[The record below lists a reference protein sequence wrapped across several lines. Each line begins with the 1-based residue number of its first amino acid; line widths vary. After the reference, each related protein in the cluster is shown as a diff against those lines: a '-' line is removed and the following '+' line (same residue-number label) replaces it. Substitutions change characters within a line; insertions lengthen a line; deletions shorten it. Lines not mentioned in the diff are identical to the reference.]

1 MLSPWGGGAPGTEWG
16 LCSAPESPGRP
27 PTGAP
32 VPAAPRG
39 AVRASSSTC
48 EVGTPLSF
56 QGHCRAPGWVLSKV
70 AGSDSGARAAGPAS
84 GTEVRHRA
92 GGTRSPPRSTGR
104 LQRHRRAAGLRPG
117 GTWSLAAPWC
127 SLLRLRFHGWCPPRV
142 SHRGR
147 LQPFGVPGQRLS
159 RHLLCSSPTWRTAS
173 RSPPRSTAAGSLHR
187 PARAR
192 VSPSPGVS
200 GVRPLRTGASPPRWP
215 LRPHAQRPSHLAR
228 RGGSAPFHQASAPPR
243 PWHCWPW
250 AGSPSSPDVAQHPLG
265 AGLPRRHHGA
275 SMSPGLLCLSP
286 GTRCACCFSGPGGGP
301 AGEGRPVPD
310 A

>member
-1 MLSPWGGGAPGTEWG
+1 MTAGPGPRGQGRRAGFGDGSEAPGGRHQVPAPQHGLSP
-16 LCSAPESPGRP
+16 
-27 PTGAP
+27 
-32 VPAAPRG
+32 AA
-39 AVRASSSTC
+39 S
-48 EVGTPLSF
+48 
-56 QGHCRAPGWVLSKV
+56 
-70 AGSDSGARAAGPAS
+70 AS
-84 GTEVRHRA
+84 G
-92 GGTRSPPRSTGR
+92 RSPPRRHSVTRRTLVQSSAVAMSRVVPASCEPQGAPSALR
-104 LQRHRRAAGLRPG
+104 GPGAEAQPAPALLVPHLENSFAKSAPQHRRR
-117 GTWSLAAPWC
+117 LAAP
-127 SLLRLRFHGWCPPRV
+127 
-142 SHRGR
+142 
-147 LQPFGVPGQRLS
+147 
-159 RHLLCSSPTWRTAS
+159 
-173 RSPPRSTAAGSLHR
+173 AGTS
-187 PARAR
+187 AR

-215 LRPHAQRPSHLAR
+215 LCPHAQRPSHLAR

-275 SMSPGLLCLSP
+275 SVCPGLLCLSP